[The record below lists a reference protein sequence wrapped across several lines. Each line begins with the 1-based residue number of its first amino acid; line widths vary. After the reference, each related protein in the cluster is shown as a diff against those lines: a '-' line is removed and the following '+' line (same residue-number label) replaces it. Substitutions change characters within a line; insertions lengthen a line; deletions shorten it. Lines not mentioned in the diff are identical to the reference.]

1 VVVVIAE
8 RHEHAAG
15 RGDAGVA
22 HLRGAAAI
30 GARRPQQHVARV
42 GHGLHRLRVARDLV
56 AGVAVVDDD
65 QVEVGVILRRDARDR
80 ACRSAR
86 LRVGMTT
93 ETRTRGERGGRRTRG
108 ADDSSEPT
116 AAGVAPAPWRDGV
129 GAGRDSRAR

>member
-22 HLRGAAAI
+22 HLRGAAPV
-30 GARRPQQHVARV
+30 GARRPQQHVARA
-42 GHGLHRLRVARDLV
+42 GHGLHCLRVARDLV

-80 ACRSAR
+80 ACEQVGAVAR
-86 LRVGMTT
+86 GDDDGDAH
-93 ETRTRGERGGRRTRG
+93 ERRTRR
-108 ADDSSEPT
+108 AKD
-116 AAGVAPAPWRDGV
+116 
-129 GAGRDSRAR
+129 AGRRR